1 MTSTISI
8 PILLTLAAFV
18 GILLGLLLSIL
29 FKGES
34 KASTEQNSLPKEYA
48 EKGYAEAARLYY
60 SPAEKKMLTFLDGDV
75 YPDYEA
81 LTPEQKRRTTR
92 LIQSL
97 NEWGGLQTGVGP
109 LGTVAKEQTFTE
121 VQSEKEPISPEPVFT
136 AAPPP
141 PLPENHVE
149 EAPEESDQKTPAPAA
164 KSEKPKTIV
173 EQIDEI
179 VQEIAFASGQDKRG
193 IRLVDDGHQG
203 VIVWVGV
210 EKFLGVD
217 QVPYPDVQEL
227 IRTAVARWEESAVKL
242 PK

>member
-29 FKGES
+29 FRGES
-34 KASTEQNSLPKEYA
+34 KTSSEQNPLPKEYTD
-48 EKGYAEAARLYY
+48 KGYAEAARLYY
-60 SPAEKKMLTFLDGDV
+60 SPAEKKTLTFLDGDV
-75 YPDYEA
+75 YPDFAA
-81 LTPEQKRRTTR
+81 LTPDQKRRTTR

-97 NEWGGLQTGVGP
+97 NEWGGLSAAVEPSGAAAREQVFTEGQP
-109 LGTVAKEQTFTE
+109 AKEPF
-121 VQSEKEPISPEPVFT
+121 SPEPAFHT
-136 AAPPP
+136 APPP
-141 PLPENHVE
+141 PLPENHAE
-149 EAPEESDQKTPAPAA
+149 EAPKDSDQKTPAPAA
-164 KSEKPKTIV
+164 KTEKPKTIV

-179 VQEIAFASGQDKRG
+179 VQEIAAASGQDKRG

-210 EKFLGVD
+210 EKFPGVD
-217 QVPYPDVQEL
+217 QVPYPEVQEL
-227 IRTAVARWEESAVKL
+227 IRTAVARWEEAAVKL